1 MSKKLYNP
9 LIWICMLMFMASVW
23 CPMGL
28 YASIVHQQDFTVADF
43 DIWNMKAPNGD
54 SFSKVSGRDMFGS
67 GEIGQPE
74 LPYKVIRFLVPD
86 NAYDFNVT
94 IEDMSAASPLML
106 ENAIYPV
113 QNDVPINDYNDDMF
127 TFPDKEMY
135 RNLKTSFRAEVLE
148 ESRLEGRYHIV
159 AIGLWP
165 LAYSGNERELDMCAS
180 MRINL
185 DYKENTLFSQKR
197 ISEETNSFINIS
209 NIVVN
214 ANQVQS
220 ATLSPSD
227 FEFSGTILNQKLPY
241 YYIISERSL
250 IPALEDL
257 ATWKTQKGYRVV
269 TKAIEDIYED
279 ARYKVGT
286 NGIVDEAASL
296 RKYLQDEYEA
306 NGTFFCF
313 LVGNHKTKMPIRKA
327 YWDNFDA
334 DNDEINGDK
343 YIPTDN
349 YFSDLS
355 EDGWPINYHDEGLY
369 VAETTSSV
377 NPDIYVGRLLCNK
390 SQEIENY
397 TKKLILYETNPGR
410 GNRDYL
416 DHTTLTVMY
425 DGSGSYTGIKKEMEN
440 LFANVECLLDCKIT
454 NKNNKGYPSGK
465 QMLQKLNESGY
476 CSWIGHGEPSTVAC
490 SGTQATSSDWEY
502 IKALSSYKYTN
513 DPNTRQT
520 GIENISNSSID
531 QLTNVNCPSVV
542 NSLSCTTC
550 PFDVY
555 SSPGWVNFDIPHTIA
570 SAYTVLGEYGGVAYL
585 GNTRPGYFVH
595 SNDLEVLFLR
605 QLHNNPK
612 VGIAE
617 AVSKSIYNVHNYSDD
632 RKKNKRRHVR
642 HTHNL
647 IGDPELEMWIKQPSS
662 LNAYVSWNQSN
673 ISVGGQDAVGSTVVI
688 NNGEGIIRLYN
699 VNEIK
704 QPVTYVDG
712 GKMEAVGVYKTGY
725 LPIVKLDCYKDELTN
740 CNRKFVVREAIIGS
754 SEYSS
759 VVIGQNANI
768 DVRAVDSVNVGSG
781 LNIQS
786 EGKLSIRCDKNVSLE
801 GSDVASGGKLTVKGE
816 KVTLSSGFSVKAGA
830 ILSITTNQ

>member
-28 YASIVHQQDFTVADF
+28 YASIIHQQDFTVADF
-43 DIWNMKAPNGD
+43 DIWNMTAPNGD

-86 NAYDFNVT
+86 DAYDFNVT

-113 QNDVPINDYNDDMF
+113 QNDVPINDYRDDMF

-135 RNLKTSFRAEVLE
+135 RNLRTSFRAEVLE

-165 LAYSGNERELDMCAS
+165 LAYSGNDRELDMCAS

-209 NIVVN
+209 DIVVN

-296 RKYLQDEYEA
+296 RKYLQDEYA
-306 NGTFFCF
+306 AHGTFFCF

-334 DNDEINGDK
+334 DNDDINGDK

-349 YFSDLS
+349 YFLDLS
-355 EDGWPINYHDEGLY
+355 EDGWPIKYDDAGIY
-369 VAETTSSV
+369 VSETSASV
-377 NPDIYVGRLLCNK
+377 NPYIYVGRLLCNK
-390 SQEIENY
+390 SREIENY

-416 DHTTLTVMY
+416 DYTSLTVMY

-490 SGTQATSSDWEY
+490 SGTQDTSSDWEY

-542 NSLSCTTC
+542 NSLACTTC

-585 GNTRPGYFVH
+585 GNTRPGYFGI
-595 SNDLEVLFLR
+595 SNVLEVRFLQ
-605 QLHNNPK
+605 QLEKNHRL
-612 VGIAE
+612 GIAE
-617 AVSKSIYNVHNYSDD
+617 AISKSLFTSLTSRY
-632 RKKNKRRHVR
+632 RHVR
-642 HTHNL
+642 QAHNL
-647 IGDPELEMWIKQPSS
+647 IGDPEFEMWIGQPSS
-662 LNAYVSWNQSN
+662 LSIDVSWNSSE
-673 ISVGGQDAVGSTVVI
+673 ITVGGKDALGSTVII
-688 NNGEGIIRLYN
+688 NDGNGGIRKF
-699 VNEIK
+699 VVDTSRP
-704 QPVTYVDG
+704 PVMYSDG
-712 GKMEAVGVYKTGY
+712 GKMEALGVYKTGY
-725 LPIVKLDCYKDELTN
+725 LPIVKLDCYNDDLKN
-740 CNRKFVVREAIIGS
+740 CNRKFVVREAKIGCIDAF
-754 SEYSS
+754 S
-759 VVIGQNANI
+759 VVIGQNANV
-768 DVRAVDSVNVGSG
+768 DVRAVDSINIGSG
-781 LNIQS
+781 LHIQS
-786 EGKLSIRCDKNVSLE
+786 EGNLNLRCDKGVSLE
-801 GSDVASGGKLTVKGE
+801 GSEVDTGGTLTVSGE
-816 KVTLSSGFSVKAGA
+816 SVTLLSGFSIKAGGM
-830 ILSITTNQ
+830 LSITTNQ